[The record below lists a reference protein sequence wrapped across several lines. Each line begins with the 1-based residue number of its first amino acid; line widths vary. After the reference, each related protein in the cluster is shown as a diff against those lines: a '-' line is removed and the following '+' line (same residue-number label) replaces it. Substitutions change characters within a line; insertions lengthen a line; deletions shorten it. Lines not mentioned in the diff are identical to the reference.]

1 MSFCAFNTVF
11 CFILLR
17 FFFYFCNFFFVSVFY
32 AFCVNVTMRK
42 IRFFNGNSQAEDTS
56 YLSTV
61 EI

>member
-1 MSFCAFNTVF
+1 MSFCAFNAVF
-11 CFILLR
+11 AL
-17 FFFYFCNFFFVSVFY
+17 YFCAFFCYIFVAVFY
-32 AFCVNVTMRK
+32 AFCELVNVTMRK